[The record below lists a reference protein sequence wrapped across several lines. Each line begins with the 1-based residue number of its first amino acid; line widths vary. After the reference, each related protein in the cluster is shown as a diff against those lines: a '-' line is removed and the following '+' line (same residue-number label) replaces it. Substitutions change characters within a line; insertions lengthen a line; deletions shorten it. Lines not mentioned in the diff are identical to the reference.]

1 MAWDCLSW
9 RMRNLQS
16 SQRPGSLILGKTGLD
31 NCDPRRP
38 GAALGRE
45 TAEHFAQRSVLCS
58 VSPDSWALLVRELVA
73 LNNDNSLSIAAV
85 TWSSVWEHVNCS
97 CGRGRKSTSK
107 GPSRSAEWAIGLVEH
122 DRIAA
127 GGADEALM
135 TGGR

>member
-1 MAWDCLSW
+1 
-9 RMRNLQS
+9 MRNLQS
-16 SQRPGSLILGKTGLD
+16 SQRLGSLILGKTGID

-45 TAEHFAQRSVLCS
+45 TAELFAQRSVLCS
-58 VSPDSWALLVRELVA
+58 VSPDSWALLVRELAA
-73 LNNDNSLSIAAV
+73 LNNDNSLDAS
-85 TWSSVWEHVNCS
+85 TFNCS
-97 CGRGRKSTSK
+97 SDLVLGVGARKLFVWPGEK
-107 GPSRSAEWAIGLVEH
+107 VDVEGSAESAIGLIEH